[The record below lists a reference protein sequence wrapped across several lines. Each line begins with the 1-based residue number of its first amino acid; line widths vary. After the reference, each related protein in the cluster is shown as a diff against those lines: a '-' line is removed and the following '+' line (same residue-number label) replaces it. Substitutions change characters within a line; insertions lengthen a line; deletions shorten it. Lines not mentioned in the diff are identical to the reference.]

1 MRHFRFLNRWET
13 VVWLDIRYEIYLNPD
28 EIREALT
35 KLAQDRH
42 SLLVTG
48 AGLRYW
54 AETMESCMRI
64 SSIRMNT
71 KSAIISSLSGHR
83 TERGGQP
90 SEERSVK
97 HSVFAQI

>member
-1 MRHFRFLNRWET
+1 MGKM
-13 VVWLDIRYEIYLNPD
+13 WLDIRYEIYLNPD

-71 KSAIISSLSGHR
+71 NSAIISSLSGQ
-83 TERGGQP
+83 GGA
-90 SEERSVK
+90 RSVK
-97 HSVFAQI
+97 KSVFAILSPVRAR